1 MDPSWQRSM
10 IRKEKTMSKDFD
22 FEQAMNR
29 LNMISQELESDTIAL
44 DKAIELFEE
53 GLELSKKCQDTLETY
68 ENRVKELVI
77 KHQEDQE

>member
-29 LNMISQELESDTIAL
+29 LNTISQELESDTIAL

-77 KHQEDQE
+77 KHQEDQG